1 VAVLVAEGLQYSYGN
16 HQVLDGVSL
25 EIEDASVV
33 ALIGVNGAGKSTLL
47 RCLAGWSPLQK
58 GEVYINDRSL
68 RTQERAVRQQ
78 VIFVPDT
85 PDFYDSLTAWEH
97 LQFVAQLHSVDNWE
111 QRAGE
116 LLISF
121 QLDDQEDAYP
131 FAFSRGMRYKLAL
144 SMALM
149 VQPPLLLLDEP
160 FGPLDALSSELLW
173 QQLQAIRDDGRTVLF
188 STHALL
194 ESQMPDEYLMMR
206 GGNIIRIDQPDTTK
220 IGALLADVE

>member
-1 VAVLVAEGLQYSYGN
+1 MAVLVAEGLRYSYGN

-25 EIEDASVV
+25 EIDEASVV

-47 RCLAGWSPLQK
+47 RGLAGWAPLQK
-58 GEVYINDRSL
+58 GEVHINGKSL

-97 LQFVAQLHSVDNWE
+97 LQFVAQLHGVEDWE
-111 QRAGE
+111 ELAEE
-116 LLISF
+116 LLEDF
-121 QLDDQEDAYP
+121 QLDGQEDAYP

-149 VQPPLLLLDEP
+149 IKPALLLLDEP

-173 QQLQAIRDDGRTVLF
+173 QQLQAIREDGRTVLF

-194 ESQMPDEYLMMR
+194 ETQMPDEYLMMR
-206 GGNIIRIDQPDTTK
+206 DGLITRIDQPDTTK